1 MIFKDN
7 YEESIKKAKAQDNKK
22 LEAICQKLED
32 DIATATSNAKFLNSV
47 NNHIEKAQVERAL
60 PARVRW
66 VLQAAKKLGRA
77 S

>member
-32 DIATATSNAKFLNSV
+32 DILQKYKKALEDQGISSDPLGIFLP
-47 NNHIEKAQVERAL
+47 K
-60 PARVRW
+60 
-66 VLQAAKKLGRA
+66 
-77 S
+77 

>member
-32 DIATATSNAKFLNSV
+32 DILQKYKKALEDQGIHSDQLGIFLP
-47 NNHIEKAQVERAL
+47 K
-60 PARVRW
+60 
-66 VLQAAKKLGRA
+66 
-77 S
+77 

>member
-32 DIATATSNAKFLNSV
+32 DILQKYKKALEDQGISSDPLGIFLQ
-47 NNHIEKAQVERAL
+47 K
-60 PARVRW
+60 
-66 VLQAAKKLGRA
+66 
-77 S
+77 

>member
-32 DIATATSNAKFLNSV
+32 DILQKYK
-47 NNHIEKAQVERAL
+47 KALEDQGIHSDQLGILL
-60 PARVRW
+60 P
-66 VLQAAKKLGRA
+66 K
-77 S
+77 